1 MDRMQKKCLTASASL
16 HGFLALLLVFGSAFF
31 VAKEQTTDLPRINV
45 IPDRF
50 VKEALAGGGG
60 NPDIART
67 EDRKKGS
74 PDAPKQLIN
83 PPAQS
88 AAKQQPAP
96 APAPEPEPPPVKP
109 EPKRTEKKVTEPKPE
124 PATSSKK
131 PKPTPTETAKPKI
144 TDKPAPTKPRIDLTE
159 LKPVTRN
166 VEDKRKAQAEEEA
179 REATRQHNAAVASA
193 NAARQKFAQQIGK
206 AAGDLQRGFASGTKV
221 EVGGPGGEAYANYGA
236 YVQTAF
242 EDAWKIIQDL
252 SDDDAVATIR
262 VRIARDGRVL
272 DARFVD
278 RAGSAAMN
286 KSVQRAMDAVK
297 QLPPFPEFIRD
308 QERSFTIE
316 FNLKAKLLLG

>member
-31 VAKEQTTDLPRINV
+31 VAKEKPLPYPILQFV
-45 IPDRF
+45 PSRF
-50 VKEALAGGGG
+50 VESALSGGGG
-60 NPDIART
+60 NPNIVRT
-67 EDRKKGS
+67 DDVQKGS

-109 EPKRTEKKVTEPKPE
+109 EPKRTEKKVTDPKPE
-124 PATSSKK
+124 PTTSSKK

-166 VEDKRKAQAEEEA
+166 VEVKRKAQAEEEA

>member
-31 VAKEQTTDLPRINV
+31 VAKEKPVAYPKLQFVPS
-45 IPDRF
+45 RF
-50 VKEALAGGGG
+50 VESALSGGGG
-60 NPDIART
+60 NPNIART
-67 EDRKKGS
+67 DDVQKGS

-131 PKPTPTETAKPKI
+131 PTPTETAKPKI
-144 TDKPAPTKPRIDLTE
+144 TDKPAPTKPRIDLAE

-193 NAARQKFAQQIGK
+193 NAARQKLAQQFGK

-272 DARFVD
+272 DARFVS

-316 FNLKAKLLLG
+316 FNLKAKRLLG

>member
-31 VAKEQTTDLPRINV
+31 VAKEKKADLPRINV
-45 IPDRF
+45 IPDKW
-50 VKEALAGGGG
+50 VKDALSGGGG
-60 NPDIART
+60 NPNVART
-67 EDRKKGS
+67 DDVQKGT
-74 PDAPKQLIN
+74 PDAPKQLISL
-83 PPAQS
+83 PAQ
-88 AAKQQPAP
+88 AARQQQATP
-96 APAPEPEPPPVKP
+96 PAPEPEPQPAKL
-109 EPKRTEKKVTEPKPE
+109 EPKKTEKKVTEPKPE
-124 PATSSKK
+124 PVASYKK
-131 PKPTPTETAKPKI
+131 PAPKPTETAKPKI
-144 TDKPAPTKPRIDLTE
+144 TDKPTPTKPRIDLTE

-166 VEDKRKAQAEEEA
+166 AEDKRKAQAEEEA

-193 NAARQKFAQQIGK
+193 NAARQKLAQQFGK

-262 VRIARDGRVL
+262 VRVARDGRVL
-272 DARFVD
+272 DARFVS
-278 RAGSAAMN
+278 RASSVAMN

-316 FNLKAKLLLG
+316 FNLKAKRLLG

>member
-31 VAKEQTTDLPRINV
+31 VAKEKPLPYPILQFV
-45 IPDRF
+45 PSRF
-50 VKEALAGGGG
+50 VESALSGGGG
-60 NPDIART
+60 NPNIVRT
-67 EDRKKGS
+67 DDVQKGS

-96 APAPEPEPPPVKP
+96 APAPEPEPPPEKP
-109 EPKRTEKKVTEPKPE
+109 EPKRTEKKLPDPKPE
-124 PATSSKK
+124 PTTSSKK